1 MLELFRSGFGA
12 VSCSAGRDMRSI
24 RDATRPKTA
33 PGTVTLDE
41 APRIIFEDDAIR
53 VIWQPGQSDHLVVA
67 FGNLQMLANGTHF
80 FADAPLRALGVSGI
94 GIMAKNAHWFPAAP
108 LRAALPAIRGILTDH
123 DAVIAFGSSMGGYAA
138 LKHARLLGATHI
150 IACEPQWSIDPA
162 ECDIMPGWKAYFRPE
177 MTGMGIRAGD
187 VTGRAFILHDPW
199 QPRDR
204 WHARRIAAVHADT
217 ALIPIYGAGHHATKV
232 VAGTA
237 SLAGLIDACI
247 AGDAA
252 LMIRHCRNVGR
263 HNPIRRRGILRR
275 AIAAHPSLAVPQIE
289 RLGRREIA
297 TCFRPYRHLL
307 AQGSTKAR
315 QVLAFG
321 PARRVLVYDA
331 TRDRIVHRKHPLGI
345 GQIALSAERRNG
357 LLRLYCIADDLRLPV
372 RLDPQG
378 ELVLGIEGGR
388 ASRFLI
394 EGSPDGKFLLRAGE
408 RYLGVDESGR
418 LRLRD
423 RPSRVAPFSL
433 LRLSAKDVVPE
444 S

>member
-1 MLELFRSGFGA
+1 MPPGQRQH
-12 VSCSAGRDMRSI
+12 
-24 RDATRPKTA
+24 
-33 PGTVTLDE
+33 PGTVTPD
-41 APRIIFEDDAIR
+41 ATPSIIFEDDAIR

-67 FGNLQMLANGTHF
+67 FGNLQMLADGTRF

-94 GIMAKNAHWFPAAP
+94 GIMAKTAHWFPAAP
-108 LRAALPAIRGILTDH
+108 LRAALPAMRGIIASH

-150 IACEPQWSIDPA
+150 IACEPQWSIDPS
-162 ECDIMPGWKAYFRPE
+162 ECEIMPGWKAWFRPE
-177 MTGMGIRAGD
+177 MTGMGIRAED
-187 VTGRAFILHDPW
+187 VCGKAFILHDPW

-204 WHARRIAAVHADT
+204 WHARRIAAVHPDT

-237 SLAGLIDACI
+237 SLGGLIDACM
-247 AGDAA
+247 AGDAT
-252 LMIRHCRNVGR
+252 LMMRHCRLVGR

-275 AIAAHPSLAVPQIE
+275 AIATHPGLAIPQIE

-297 TCFRPYRHLL
+297 AYFRPYRHLL
-307 AQGSTKAR
+307 AQTPPGAR

-331 TRDRIVHRKHPLGI
+331 TRDCIVHRKRPLGM

-357 LLRLYCIADDLRLPV
+357 KLRLFCVADDERLPI
-372 RLDPQG
+372 RLDPRG
-378 ELVLGIEGGR
+378 ELVLGVEGGR

-394 EGSPDGKFLLRAGE
+394 EGPLDARFYLRAGE
-408 RYLGVDESGR
+408 RYLGVDDTGR
-418 LRLRD
+418 VRLRD
-423 RPSRVAPFSL
+423 RPSRIAPFSV
-433 LRLSAKDVVPE
+433 LRLSPRDVV
-444 S
+444 SDN